1 LSIAE
6 EFSAARASEPLAV
19 QPPSRRRYGGSALD
33 FCTMSRFTF
42 VSAGE
47 SHGPQLTVIVT
58 GMPAGVRLNRDR
70 INRDMA
76 RRQHGYGR
84 GGRMKIEHDEA
95 EIAGGVRGGE
105 TLGSPIAIVIRNDDF
120 KNWEA
125 AMGVWDVD
133 AADAEKRRVHAPRPG
148 HVDLIGGMKYDR
160 RDLRDVLERAS
171 ARETAS
177 RVAAGAIAKEL
188 LRNFGIEFRSGV
200 VSLGAAGDPDYA
212 ATWDELAA
220 VDDDSPL
227 RAVNKQSEAAM
238 VAEVDK
244 AREAG
249 ETLGGTIVVAAHNVP
264 VGLGS
269 YVQWNEKLDGRI
281 AQAILSIHAVKAV
294 AIGDGVAAAQR
305 VGSDVHDA
313 IYFNDER
320 RYHRTTNR
328 AGGLE
333 GGVTNGQDVVVRA
346 YMKPISTLRRGLPS
360 VDIETREPHRSQ
372 WERSDVTAVP
382 ACGVVCEVML
392 AITLAD
398 AMREKFGGDSLG
410 EMRANFEAYRQRVL
424 NY

>member
-1 LSIAE
+1 MT
-6 EFSAARASEPLAV
+6 V
-19 QPPSRRRYGGSALD
+19 D
-33 FCTMSRFTF
+33 FTTMSRFTF
-42 VSAGE
+42 LSAGE

-58 GMPAGVRLNRDR
+58 GMPAGVRLDRER

-95 EIAGGVRGGE
+95 DIVAGVRGGE
-105 TLGSPIAIVIRNDDF
+105 TLGSPVAIIVRNNDF
-120 KNWEA
+120 KNWEGT
-125 AMGVWDVD
+125 MGVWDVD
-133 AADAEKRRVHAPRPG
+133 PSEAEKRRVHAPRPG

-200 VSLGAAGDPDYA
+200 VSLGAAGDPDYT
-212 ATWDELAA
+212 ATWEELAA

-227 RAVNKQSEAAM
+227 RAVNTDAEAAM

-264 VGLGS
+264 IGLGS

-294 AIGDGVAAAQR
+294 AIGDGVAAARR
-305 VGSDVHDA
+305 VGSEVHDP
-313 IYFNDER
+313 IYFDEER

-382 ACGVVCEVML
+382 ACGVVCEAML

-398 AMREKFGGDSLG
+398 AMREKFGGDSLR
-410 EMRANFEAYRQRVL
+410 EMVSNFESYSARIEEF
-424 NY
+424 

>member
-1 LSIAE
+1 
-6 EFSAARASEPLAV
+6 
-19 QPPSRRRYGGSALD
+19 
-33 FCTMSRFTF
+33 MSHFTF
-42 VSAGE
+42 LSAGE

-58 GMPAGVRLNRDR
+58 GVPAGVRLDRDR
-70 INRDMA
+70 INRDLA

-84 GGRMKIEHDEA
+84 GGRMKIEHDVI
-95 EIAGGVRGGE
+95 EIVGGVRGGE
-105 TLGSPIAIVIRNDDF
+105 TLGSPIAISIRNADF

-125 AMGVWDVD
+125 AMGVWEID
-133 AADAEKRRVHAPRPG
+133 AAEAHKRRVHAPRPG

-188 LRNFGIEFRSGV
+188 LHAFGIELRSGV
-200 VSLGAAGDPDYA
+200 VSIGSAGDPDRA
-212 ATWDELAA
+212 TTWDDLGA
-220 VDDDSPL
+220 VDDDSPM
-227 RAVNKQSEAAM
+227 RAVDRDAEAAM
-238 VAEVDK
+238 VAAVDK

-249 ETLGGTIVVAAHNVP
+249 ETLGGTIVAAAHNVP
-264 VGLGS
+264 IGLGS

-305 VGSDVHDA
+305 VGSEVHDP
-313 IYFNDER
+313 IYFDEES
-320 RYHRTTNR
+320 RYHRTSNR

-360 VDIETREPHRSQ
+360 VDIETHEPHRSQ

-382 ACGVVCEVML
+382 ACGVVCEAML
-392 AITLAD
+392 AIALAD

-410 EMRANFEAYRQRVL
+410 EMRANFEMYTARIGEY
-424 NY
+424 

>member
-1 LSIAE
+1 MT
-6 EFSAARASEPLAV
+6 V
-19 QPPSRRRYGGSALD
+19 D
-33 FCTMSRFTF
+33 FRTMSRFTF
-42 VSAGE
+42 LSAGE
-47 SHGPQLTVIVT
+47 SHGSQLTVIVT
-58 GMPAGVRLNRDR
+58 GMPAGVRLDRER

-95 EIAGGVRGGE
+95 DIVAGVRGGE
-105 TLGSPIAIVIRNDDF
+105 TLGSPIAIVVRNDDF

-133 AADAEKRRVHAPRPG
+133 AAEAEKRRVHAPRPG

-160 RDLRDVLERAS
+160 RDLRDILERAS

-200 VSLGAAGDPDYA
+200 VSLGAAGDPNYA

-220 VDDDSPL
+220 VDDESPL
-227 RAVNKQSEAAM
+227 RAVNKDSEAAM

-264 VGLGS
+264 IGLGS

-294 AIGDGVAAAQR
+294 AIGDGVVAAQR
-305 VGSDVHDA
+305 VGSEVHDP
-313 IYFNDER
+313 IYFDEER

-382 ACGVVCEVML
+382 ACGVVCEAML

-398 AMREKFGGDSLG
+398 AMREKFGGDSLR
-410 EMRANFEAYRQRVL
+410 EMRANFESYMSRISQ
-424 NY
+424 Y

>member
-1 LSIAE
+1 
-6 EFSAARASEPLAV
+6 
-19 QPPSRRRYGGSALD
+19 
-33 FCTMSRFTF
+33 MSRFTF

-58 GMPAGVRLNRDR
+58 GMPAGVKVDRER
-70 INRDMA
+70 INRDLA

-84 GGRMKIEHDEA
+84 GGRMKIESDEA
-95 EIAGGVRGGE
+95 EIAGGIRGGE
-105 TLGSPIAIVIRNDDF
+105 TLGSPIAIVIRNRDF
-120 KNWEA
+120 ENWRA
-125 AMGVWDVD
+125 AMDPWEIEESE
-133 AADAEKRRVHAPRPG
+133 AQKRRVHAPRPG
-148 HVDLIGGMKYDR
+148 HVDLPGGMKYGR

-177 RVAAGAIAKEL
+177 RVAAGAMAKEL
-188 LRNFGIEFRSGV
+188 LRNFGIEIRSGA
-200 VSLGAAGDPDYA
+200 VSVGSAGDPDYA
-212 ATWDELAA
+212 PSWDELGA

-227 RAVNKQSEAAM
+227 RAVRRSDEEAM
-238 VAEVDK
+238 VRAVDA

-249 ETLGGTIVVAAHNVP
+249 ETLGGTIVAAAHGVP

-294 AIGDGVAAAQR
+294 SIGDGVAAAR
-305 VGSDVHDA
+305 RAGSEVHDA
-313 IYFNDER
+313 IYFDEER
-320 RYHRTTNR
+320 RYRRETNR

-360 VDIETREPHRSQ
+360 VDTETHEAHRSQ

-382 ACGVVCEVML
+382 ACGVVCEAML
-392 AITLAD
+392 AVALAD

-410 EMRANFEAYRQRVL
+410 EMRRNFAAYVDELRK
-424 NY
+424 Y

>member
-1 LSIAE
+1 
-6 EFSAARASEPLAV
+6 
-19 QPPSRRRYGGSALD
+19 
-33 FCTMSRFTF
+33 MSRFTF

-47 SHGPQLTVIVT
+47 SHGPQLTIIVT
-58 GMPAGVRLNRDR
+58 GMPAGVRLDRER

-105 TLGSPIAIVIRNDDF
+105 SLGSPIAIVIRNDDF

-160 RDLRDVLERAS
+160 RDLRDILERAS

-188 LRNFGIEFRSGV
+188 LRNFDIEFRSGV
-200 VSLGAAGDPDYA
+200 VSLGAAGDADYA
-212 ATWDELAA
+212 ATWEELAA

-227 RAVNKQSEAAM
+227 RAVNKESEASM
-238 VAEVDK
+238 VSEVDK

-305 VGSDVHDA
+305 VGSEVHDA
-313 IYFNDER
+313 IYFDEAR

-382 ACGVVCEVML
+382 ACGVVCEAML

-410 EMRANFEAYRQRVL
+410 EMRANFDAYRQRVR

>member
-1 LSIAE
+1 
-6 EFSAARASEPLAV
+6 
-19 QPPSRRRYGGSALD
+19 
-33 FCTMSRFTF
+33 MSRFTF
-42 VSAGE
+42 LSAGE

-58 GMPAGVRLNRDR
+58 GVPAGVRLDRDR
-70 INRDMA
+70 INRDLA

-84 GGRMKIEHDEA
+84 GGRMKIEHDEI
-95 EIAGGVRGGE
+95 EIVGGVRGGE
-105 TLGSPIAIVIRNDDF
+105 TLGSPVAIVIRNADF

-125 AMGVWDVD
+125 AMGVWEID
-133 AADAEKRRVHAPRPG
+133 ADEAHKRRVHAPRPG

-188 LRNFGIEFRSGV
+188 LRAFGIELRSGV
-200 VSLGAAGDPDYA
+200 VSIGAAGDPDRVT
-212 ATWDELAA
+212 TWDDLGA
-220 VDDDSPL
+220 VDDDSPM
-227 RAVNKQSEAAM
+227 RAVDRDAEAAM
-238 VAEVDK
+238 VAAVDR

-249 ETLGGTIVVAAHNVP
+249 ETLGGTIVAAAHNVP
-264 VGLGS
+264 IGLGS

-305 VGSDVHDA
+305 VGSEVHDP
-313 IYFNDER
+313 IYFEEER

-360 VDIETREPHRSQ
+360 VDIESHEPHRSQ

-382 ACGVVCEVML
+382 ACGVVCEAML
-392 AITLAD
+392 AIALAD

-410 EMRANFEAYRQRVL
+410 EMKANFAAYHERL
-424 NY
+424 TKY

>member
-1 LSIAE
+1 
-6 EFSAARASEPLAV
+6 
-19 QPPSRRRYGGSALD
+19 
-33 FCTMSRFTF
+33 MSRFTF
-42 VSAGE
+42 ISAGE

-58 GMPAGVRLNRDR
+58 GMPAGIRLDRDR

-105 TLGSPIAIVIRNDDF
+105 TLGSPIAIVVRNDDF

-125 AMGVWDVD
+125 AMGVWDVN
-133 AADAEKRRVHAPRPG
+133 ATEAGKRRVHAPRPG

-160 RDLRDVLERAS
+160 RDLRDILERAS

-227 RAVNKQSEAAM
+227 RAVNKESEAEM

-264 VGLGS
+264 IGLGS

-305 VGSDVHDA
+305 VGSEVHDA
-313 IYFNDER
+313 IYFDEER

-360 VDIETREPHRSQ
+360 IDIDTREPHRSQ

-382 ACGVVCEVML
+382 ACGVVCEAML

-398 AMREKFGGDSLG
+398 AMREKFGGDSLH
-410 EMRANFEAYRQRVL
+410 EMRSNFDAYVARLSRF
-424 NY
+424 

>member
-1 LSIAE
+1 
-6 EFSAARASEPLAV
+6 
-19 QPPSRRRYGGSALD
+19 
-33 FCTMSRFTF
+33 MSRFTF

-58 GMPAGVRLNRDR
+58 GMPAGVRLDRER

-95 EIAGGVRGGE
+95 EIAGGIRGGE
-105 TLGSPIAIVIRNDDF
+105 TLGSPIAIVVRNDDF
-120 KNWEA
+120 KNWEG

-133 AADAEKRRVHAPRPG
+133 AAEAEKRRVHAPRPG

-200 VSLGAAGDPDYA
+200 VSLGAAGNPDHA

-227 RAVNKQSEAAM
+227 RAVNKDAEAAM
-238 VAEVDK
+238 VAEVDS

-264 VGLGS
+264 IGLGS

-305 VGSDVHDA
+305 AGSEVHDA
-313 IYFNDER
+313 IYFDAER

-382 ACGVVCEVML
+382 ACGVVCEAML

-410 EMRANFEAYRQRVL
+410 EMRANFDGYVARISRY
-424 NY
+424 